1 MQESRIISRKN
12 LMILLNEIYLT
23 KNRRFKVKFPFY
35 NLNLFEVDVSEYGI
49 RNIAMESEFRKAR
62 DKYIPDSDFLSGDLP
77 RYSDFRDSLITS
89 AFLPFTNLPNVSER
103 LTDLAET
110 IKSPGGR
117 SKPLYLAMDTNIV
130 YLKFFSRYFPLEKK
144 GSDKKITAIDF
155 RIALSDIV
163 REEIDAN
170 IKYKYRASNLNKMKD
185 SFGHASMVD
194 EFYNCSTRRT
204 RIAKSAQNEIKLLF
218 AELEAERA
226 QASQFPKD
234 KEERDRLIA
243 KSYSLFEK
251 ERNGEVLLLT
261 ADEDMAYHARNAGL
275 LVETLIIP
283 HKVPSNGKIK
293 PNQLVNLLYDS
304 ALTFGVIR
312 ISGTGITIFGEWKG
326 KSYEDYSREHLK
338 LRIEKESRIK
348 EEFDRDLRIAKGIDQ
363 RD

>member
-1 MQESRIISRKN
+1 LQESRIIARKD

-23 KNRRFKVKFPFY
+23 NKRMFKVKFPFY
-35 NLNLFEVDVSEYGI
+35 NLNLIEVDVAKYDI
-49 RNIAMESEFRKAR
+49 KNIVTERDFNKAR
-62 DKYIPDSDFLSGDLP
+62 EKNIPDSDFLASDLP
-77 RYSDFRDSLITS
+77 RYSDLRDCLIIS
-89 AFLPFTNLPNVSER
+89 AFLPYTNLPKVNER
-103 LTDLAET
+103 LINLADT
-110 IKSPGGR
+110 IKSPSGR

-130 YLKFFSRYFPLEKK
+130 YLKFFSRYFPLKRK
-144 GSDKKITAIDF
+144 DNAKVITAIDF
-155 RIALSDIV
+155 RIAFSDIV

-185 SFGHASMVD
+185 SFGHASIVD
-194 EFYNCSTRRT
+194 EFYNCSTRKT

-226 QASQFPKD
+226 QTRQFSKD

-261 ADEDMAYHARNAGL
+261 ADEDMAYHARNEGL

-283 HKVPSNGKIK
+283 HNVPLDGKIE
-293 PNQLVNLLYDS
+293 PTQLVNLLYDF

-326 KSYEDYSREHLK
+326 KGYDDYSKEHLK
-338 LRIEKESRIK
+338 LRIEKESSIK
-348 EEFDRDLRIAKGIDQ
+348 EEFERDLRIANGIDR